1 MVDKSEVM
9 VSVIVLTYN
18 HSKYIRKALDSI
30 LMQMVNFRYEILVG
44 DDCSSDG
51 TPNILMEYAEK
62 RPDTFVLFLR
72 DENVGATRNLYDL
85 LTNAKGKY
93 LAICEGDDYWIDE
106 RKLQIQVDFLERH
119 LNYIGCT
126 HSFEIIND
134 NEKKILP
141 QKRLFWVK
149 NKRVFRL
156 KDFKG
161 IFLPGQLS
169 TFLLRN
175 IFLSPI
181 YDYSYLY
188 KIHPLIG
195 DRTLVLFFLI
205 QGDFYRIGRKMSRY
219 RHNFHKRAHNVTS
232 ICYLNN
238 PNVINQELSL
248 VLALENCAYENFG
261 HKLTFNQ
268 RKMEVFLDSIIN
280 YVKVPTRKNFNL
292 IRKVL
297 RHQRA
302 VWLSYIF
309 IPLGLFKK
317 ILRRLIIY

>member
-1 MVDKSEVM
+1 
-9 VSVIVLTYN
+9 
-18 HSKYIRKALDSI
+18 
-30 LMQMVNFRYEILVG
+30 
-44 DDCSSDG
+44 
-51 TPNILMEYAEK
+51 
-62 RPDTFVLFLR
+62 
-72 DENVGATRNLYDL
+72 
-85 LTNAKGKY
+85 
-93 LAICEGDDYWIDE
+93 
-106 RKLQIQVDFLERH
+106 
-119 LNYIGCT
+119 
-126 HSFEIIND
+126 
-134 NEKKILP
+134 
-141 QKRLFWVK
+141 
-149 NKRVFRL
+149 
-156 KDFKG
+156 
-161 IFLPGQLS
+161 
-169 TFLLRN
+169 
-175 IFLSPI
+175 
-181 YDYSYLY
+181 
-188 KIHPLIG
+188 
-195 DRTLVLFFLI
+195 
-205 QGDFYRIGRKMSRY
+205 MSRY